1 VFPEIGRISAFLQ
14 RVILFEDVP
23 TGMQPLFTFYAL
35 AIALGSGFLG
45 ALLGLGGGVIMVP
58 LMVFLLDVPIH
69 IASGASILAVVATSS
84 ASASVY
90 VRDEI
95 TNMRLGMFLE
105 LATTL
110 GALTG
115 ASFVAMAAESL
126 LKTVFGVSLIYGSAM
141 MWYQLRNTG
150 RSWVNKPND
159 WLAER
164 LSLNGSYYDGA
175 RGEQITYGVTRSL
188 GTFGISY
195 VAGIISGLLGIGGG
209 GIKVPAMNVVSSVP
223 MKVAVATSNFMI
235 GVTAA
240 ASALVYIR
248 HGFCDG
254 FVAAPVVL
262 GTLVGSYMGARS
274 TERLRGVFLKR
285 VFVYVL
291 LLLGLRMI
299 ASGVGL

>member
-1 VFPEIGRISAFLQ
+1 
-14 RVILFEDVP
+14 
-23 TGMQPLFTFYAL
+23 MPLPFTLYAL
-35 AIALGSGFLG
+35 VIALGSGFLG

-58 LMVFLLDVPIH
+58 LMVFLLGVPIH
-69 IASGASILAVVATSS
+69 IASGASIVAVVATSS

-90 VRDEI
+90 VRDEV

-115 ASFVAMAAESL
+115 ASFVALAAESL
-126 LKTVFGVSLIYGSAM
+126 LKTIFGVSLIYASLV
-141 MWYQLRNTG
+141 MWYQLRNNR

-164 LSLNGSYYDGA
+164 LRLGGTYYDEA
-175 RGEQITYGVTRSL
+175 RGEEISYGVARTL
-188 GTFGISY
+188 DTFGISY
-195 VAGIISGLLGIGGG
+195 VAGIVSGLLGIGGG
-209 GIKVPAMNVVSSVP
+209 GVKVPAMNVVSSVP

-248 HGFCDG
+248 YGFCDG
-254 FVAAPVVL
+254 FVTAPVVL
-262 GTLVGSYMGARS
+262 GTLVGSYVGARV
-274 TERLRGVFLKR
+274 TGRLRGVFLKR
-285 VFVYVL
+285 VFVAVL

-299 ASGVGL
+299 ASGAGF